1 MDKNGSLWLP
11 PANSTYA
18 QDVDGLFHFIL
29 DWSIIIQVIV
39 TLLILW
45 FIIAYRRKGKEVTTS
60 PKDHNLLLEIIW
72 TAIPT
77 VLVMIVFFWGF
88 TGYMKMRV
96 MPANALE
103 IKVTAQKW
111 FWSFVYPDGNTSD
124 ALVVPVN
131 QPIRLLMSSQDVL
144 HSFFVPN
151 FRAKMDVLP
160 NRYTSMWFQATDT
173 GTFDIYCTEYCGQKH
188 SEMLAKVIVL
198 EPDAYLKKLDEMN
211 KIPEGM
217 APADYGRLLYQR
229 KACITCHSL
238 DGSIIQGPSFKGSFG
253 TTIQLAAGGS
263 VLMDENYIRESILN
277 PKAKI
282 HTGFQP
288 VMPTY
293 QGMLKEPQIDALIAF
308 IKSLNQPDGASQG
321 N

>member
-11 PANSTYA
+11 PANSTFA
-18 QDVDGLFHFIL
+18 EDVDGLFYFIL

-72 TAIPT
+72 TAVPT

-111 FWSFVYPDGNTSD
+111 FWSFAYPDGNSSD
-124 ALVVPVN
+124 VLVVPVN
-131 QPIRLLMSSQDVL
+131 QPVRLLMSSQDVL

-188 SEMLAKVIVL
+188 SEMIAKVIVL
-198 EPDAYLKKLDEMN
+198 EQDQYLKKLDEMN
-211 KIPEGM
+211 KIPDGM
-217 APADYGRLLYQR
+217 APADYGRILYQR

-253 TTIQLAAGGS
+253 TTISIAAGGT

-282 HTGFQP
+282 HAGFQP

-293 QGMLKEPQIDALIAF
+293 QGMLKDPQIDALVAF
-308 IKSLNQPDGASQG
+308 IKSLNQPDGAPQG